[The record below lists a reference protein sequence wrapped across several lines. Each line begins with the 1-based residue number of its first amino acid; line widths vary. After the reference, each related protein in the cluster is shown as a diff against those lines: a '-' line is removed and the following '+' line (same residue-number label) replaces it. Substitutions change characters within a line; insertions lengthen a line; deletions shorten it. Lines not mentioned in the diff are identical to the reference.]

1 MNENTVNLGID
12 STLKEYHKGDH
23 IFAVDFGK
31 NANDDK
37 PSFQIHEYEIKSV
50 INSHFENAE
59 GIFYNIADVNHPKV
73 EIKTNLLS
81 GYFTT
86 PKEAAD
92 EFISSMEY
100 ILEEARRSYSEQF
113 GN

>member
-31 NANDDK
+31 NVNDDK

-50 INSHFENAE
+50 INSHFENAT
-59 GIFYNIADVNHPKV
+59 GLPHP
-73 EIKTNLLS
+73 
-81 GYFTT
+81 
-86 PKEAAD
+86 D
-92 EFISSMEY
+92 HRMSMEDLA
-100 ILEEARRSYSEQF
+100 ILARHIIRCD
-113 GN
+113 G